1 MILWQVLFYGSD
13 GQSKSSF
20 HQFSGVDEEFKA
32 FINDISQANLRVI
45 SDVNR
50 HAIYVIGF

>member
-1 MILWQVLFYGSD
+1 MILWKVLFYGSD

-20 HQFSGVDEEFKA
+20 YQFSGVDEEFKA